1 MTFATALRSTLGAAT
16 LLASSMAMSAPL
28 TTNVGWIADQL
39 STAGGTTDGSP
50 FTFTLAAG
58 QIASFKVTDQFVT
71 GDSFTLFS
79 GDTLLATSSAYAG
92 AANAIIGDAAGEA
105 GWLSAS
111 YEKIEY
117 TFSAA
122 GNYAFNIIGDG
133 VGGIPAGLYVRLDVI
148 AGSVPEPSS
157 LALMALA
164 LAGVGVAARRRQKA
178 N

>member
-1 MTFATALRSTLGAAT
+1 MTFANTLRTTLGAAA
-16 LLASSMAMSAPL
+16 LLASSMAMSAPI
-28 TTNVGWIADQL
+28 TANVGWIADQL
-39 STAGGTTDGSP
+39 STAGGATDGSP
-50 FTFTLAAG
+50 FTFTLAEG
-58 QIASFKVTDQFVT
+58 QIASFKVTDQFLT

-79 GDTLLATSSAYAG
+79 AGSLLATSSAFAG
-92 AANAIIGDAAGEA
+92 AAHAIVGDATGEA

-117 TFSAA
+117 TFAEA
-122 GNYAFNIIGDG
+122 GTYAFNIVGDG

-178 N
+178 G